1 MKNFSQSSRSTK
13 DYESASLMIE
23 NHSSELLE
31 PISEYDCSRSLLALQ
46 SWITESTELSLS
58 DSLGIESG
66 DMHRMT
72 ENANWLSYCLGRFP
86 STLRGQICL
95 KNLMI

>member
-1 MKNFSQSSRSTK
+1 
-13 DYESASLMIE
+13 MIE
-23 NHSSELLE
+23 NNSSELLE
-31 PISEYDCSRSLLALQ
+31 PISEYDCSSSLLALQ

-72 ENANWLSYCLGRFP
+72 ETGNWLCYCLERLQNMLSG
-86 STLRGQICL
+86 LICL
-95 KNLMI
+95 KN